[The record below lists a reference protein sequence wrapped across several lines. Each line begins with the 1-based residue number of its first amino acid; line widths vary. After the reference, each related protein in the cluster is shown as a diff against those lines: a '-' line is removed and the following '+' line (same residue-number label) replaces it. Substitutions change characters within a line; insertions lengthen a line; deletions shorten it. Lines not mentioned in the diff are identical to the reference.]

1 MNGMTVALFLLTML
15 AGACGAVCRFWIDTA
30 VKKLMKR
37 QYGADLAHSTQRL
50 HHLMNKWPKFE
61 FLGTVPLG
69 TVVVNVSACLF
80 VGLVAGIAA
89 SAVGSQAWFAPF
101 HTIVSTGFLGG
112 YSTFSTASLE
122 GFRLFE
128 SGHPL
133 KGLGHAGGML
143 VASLIMV
150 TLGYALGTLFE

>member
-1 MNGMTVALFLLTML
+1 MSGMSVTVFLLTMF
-15 AGACGAVCRFWIDTA
+15 AGALGAVCRFVIDTA
-30 VKKLMKR
+30 VKNALKR
-37 QYGADLAHSTQRL
+37 TYGSDLAHSTPRL
-50 HHLMNKWPKFE
+50 HQLMKKWPKFE

-69 TVVVNVSACLF
+69 TVVVNVSACLL
-80 VGLVAGIAA
+80 VGLLAGVAA
-89 SAVGSQAWFAPF
+89 SAVASQPWFTPF

-133 KGLGHAGGML
+133 KGIAHAGGML
-143 VASLIMV
+143 IASLIMV
-150 TLGYALGTLFE
+150 ILGFALGSLA